1 MKIYNVIHKYDVDG
15 GFGDAISQ
23 SKLLFTT
30 TSKEVAEQFV
40 NNYSN
45 PHIYEVPYSELWEGT
60 LVITE
65 QTVIESY
72 NDIPQD
78 IIQWGEYNKNY
89 KKEEYEDEDEY

>member
-1 MKIYNVIHKYDVDG
+1 MKIYNVVHQYDVDG

-23 SKLLFTT
+23 SELLFTT

-45 PHIYEVPYSELWEGT
+45 PHIYEIPYAELWAGT
-60 LVITE
+60 IIITE

-78 IIQWGEYNKNY
+78 IIEWGEELKIL
-89 KKEEYEDEDEY
+89 KKEEYEYEDDY

>member
-1 MKIYNVIHKYDVDG
+1 MKIYNVTHHYDTDG
-15 GFGDAISQ
+15 GFGDAIPQ

-30 TSKEVAEQFV
+30 TSKEAAEQFV

-45 PHIYEVPYSELWEGT
+45 PYIYEIPYSELWAGK
-60 LVITE
+60 LIITE

-78 IIQWGEYNKNY
+78 LIQWGERNKSY
-89 KKEEYEDEDEY
+89 KSVKSVGY

>member
-1 MKIYNVIHKYDVDG
+1 MKIYNVIHQYDVDG
-15 GFGDAISQ
+15 GFGDAIPQ

-30 TSKEVAEQFV
+30 TSKEAAEQFV

-45 PHIYEVPYSELWEGT
+45 PHIYDIPYSELWLGI

-78 IIQWGEYNKNY
+78 LIEWGECNKCRRR
-89 KKEEYEDEDEY
+89 K

>member
-1 MKIYNVIHKYDVDG
+1 MKIYNVIHQYDVDG

-23 SKLLFTT
+23 NKLLFTT

-45 PHIYEVPYSELWEGT
+45 PHIYEIPYSELWAGS

-78 IIQWGEYNKNY
+78 LIEWGERNKTY
-89 KKEEYEDEDEY
+89 KSVGEENEDGY

>member
-1 MKIYNVIHKYDVDG
+1 MKIYNVIHQYDIDG

-23 SKLLFTT
+23 HKLLFTT

-45 PHIYEVPYSELWEGT
+45 PHIYEIPYASLWAGE

-65 QTVIESY
+65 QTVIDTY
-72 NDIPQD
+72 NDISHEL
-78 IIQWGEYNKNY
+78 IQWGENNKCY
-89 KKEEYEDEDEY
+89 KSVGEEP